1 MTTLTDEGWLNRP
14 VGVPVPSARL
24 WAEIRVPIPD
34 FAVRPLMAGTVSSRT
49 TQAAVIRRDCQV
61 DQWQLSANFANG

>member
-34 FAVRPLMAGTVSSRT
+34 FAVRPLMVESRCGAVTVGLASLLPP
-49 TQAAVIRRDCQV
+49 
-61 DQWQLSANFANG
+61 LSVGGAL